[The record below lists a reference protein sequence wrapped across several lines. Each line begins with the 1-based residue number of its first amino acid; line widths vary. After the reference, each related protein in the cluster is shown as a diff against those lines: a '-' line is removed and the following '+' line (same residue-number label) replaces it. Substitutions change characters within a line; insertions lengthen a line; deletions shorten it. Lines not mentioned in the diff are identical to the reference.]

1 MNNLKII
8 LISLSLSMDAFSASV
23 CKCLNI
29 KNNFKLTSLIISL
42 SFSIFQMI
50 MPLIGY
56 FLGNTLSDKL
66 INFNHIIAFV
76 LLSVVGI
83 NMIKESYK
91 KEDLNN
97 NFNFKELITLSIAT
111 SIDALSVGI
120 TFSFFKINLVKT
132 IITIGITC
140 FLLSLLGCF
149 IGKVIGNKINNLANI
164 IGGVILILIGLKIL
178 LEHFVFL

>member
-8 LISLSLSMDAFSASV
+8 LISIGLSMDAFSVSL
-23 CKCLNI
+23 CKGLSI
-29 KNNFKLTSLIISL
+29 KNNLYSLILSL

-50 MPLIGY
+50 MPVIGY
-56 FLGNTLSDKL
+56 FLGNILSDKL
-66 INFNHIIAFV
+66 IAFNHIIAFV

-83 NMIKESYK
+83 NMIKDSYK
-91 KEDLNN
+91 KEDLDNK
-97 NFNFKELITLSIAT
+97 FNFKELITLSIAT

-120 TFSFFKINLVKT
+120 TFSFFKINLIKT

-140 FLLSLLGCF
+140 FIFSFLGTF
-149 IGKVIGNKINNLANI
+149 IGRIIGNKINNLASI

-178 LEHFVFL
+178 LEHFVFS

>member
-8 LISLSLSMDAFSASV
+8 LISIGLSMDAFSVSL
-23 CKCLNI
+23 CKGLSI
-29 KNNFKLTSLIISL
+29 KKNLYGLILSL

-50 MPLIGY
+50 MPVIGY
-56 FLGNTLSDKL
+56 FLGNILSDKL
-66 INFNHIIAFV
+66 IAFNHIIAFV

-83 NMIKESYK
+83 NMIKDSYK
-91 KEDLNN
+91 KEDLDNK
-97 NFNFKELITLSIAT
+97 FNFKELITLSIAT

-120 TFSFFKINLVKT
+120 TFSFFKINLIKT

-140 FLLSLLGCF
+140 FIFSFLGTF
-149 IGKVIGNKINNLANI
+149 IGRIIGNKINNLANI

-178 LEHFVFL
+178 LEHFVFS

>member
-8 LISLSLSMDAFSASV
+8 LISIGLSMDAFSVSL
-23 CKCLNI
+23 CKGLSI
-29 KNNFKLTSLIISL
+29 KNNLYGLILSL

-56 FLGNTLSDKL
+56 FLGNILSDKL
-66 INFNHIIAFV
+66 IAFNHIIAFV

-120 TFSFFKINLVKT
+120 TFSFFKINLIKT

-140 FLLSLLGCF
+140 FIFSFLGTF
-149 IGKVIGNKINNLANI
+149 IGRIIGNKINNLANI

-178 LEHFVFL
+178 LEHFVFS

>member
-8 LISLSLSMDAFSASV
+8 LISLSLSMDAFSVSV

-29 KNNFKLTSLIISL
+29 KNNLYSLLICI

-56 FLGNTLSDKL
+56 FLGSILSSKL

-76 LLSVVGI
+76 LLSCVGI

-97 NFNFKELITLSIAT
+97 KFNLKELITLSIAV

-120 TFSFFKINLVKT
+120 TFSFFKINLIKC

-140 FLLSLLGCF
+140 FILSLLGCF
-149 IGKVIGNKINNLANI
+149 IGKFIGKKINNLANI
-164 IGGVILILIGLKIL
+164 IGGIVLILIGLKIM
-178 LEHFVFL
+178 LEHFVFS

>member
-1 MNNLKII
+1 
-8 LISLSLSMDAFSASV
+8 MDAFSASV

-29 KNNFKLTSLIISL
+29 KNNFKLTSLIISF

-56 FLGNTLSDKL
+56 FLGNTLSNKL

-76 LLSVVGI
+76 LLSVIGI

-97 NFNFKELITLSIAT
+97 NFNFKELITLS
-111 SIDALSVGI
+111 
-120 TFSFFKINLVKT
+120 
-132 IITIGITC
+132 
-140 FLLSLLGCF
+140 LSL
-149 IGKVIGNKINNLANI
+149 IHI
-164 IGGVILILIGLKIL
+164 
-178 LEHFVFL
+178 

>member
-1 MNNLKII
+1 
-8 LISLSLSMDAFSASV
+8 MDAFSASV

-97 NFNFKELITLSIAT
+97 NFNFKELITLSIT
-111 SIDALSVGI
+111 
-120 TFSFFKINLVKT
+120 
-132 IITIGITC
+132 
-140 FLLSLLGCF
+140 
-149 IGKVIGNKINNLANI
+149 
-164 IGGVILILIGLKIL
+164 
-178 LEHFVFL
+178 

>member
-1 MNNLKII
+1 
-8 LISLSLSMDAFSASV
+8 MDAFSASV

-29 KNNFKLTSLIISL
+29 KNNFKLNSIIISF

-120 TFSFFKINLVKT
+120 TFSFFKINLVNT

-140 FLLSLLGCF
+140 FILSLLGCF

-164 IGGVILILIGLKIL
+164 IGGIILILIGLKIL